1 MEPVEP
7 VAPDRRS
14 ERRGA
19 ARERIR
25 RRREDKSLPAPN
37 WTWAI
42 FALAIAGVIGV
53 ITLVAWASSRGATG
67 GQGNSQ
73 VGVATNAPPP
83 TFNANATPLP
93 LPVIHAWDGKLR
105 YSVLIMGIDKRPGD
119 TGTGFNTD
127 TLILVSI
134 NPINKSIGMLSIPR
148 DVYVALPGQST
159 MQRINSIYA
168 AGELQEPGGGPKLLI
183 QAMRYNFGMPI
194 NSYVVVSFDAVINL
208 VDDIGGV
215 DINVPTPID
224 DPEYPDTFNGF
235 DPLHIPSGLVHMDG
249 QLALKYARTRHQDSD
264 YDRTR
269 RQQQVILAIRQKAV
283 QPQVLA
289 QLLGQAPTIWQ
300 QINKG
305 IITDITFDQ
314 ALSLGWYAKDIP
326 ANSIQHGTLDE
337 KYLQAVQYDGDS
349 VVIPNRSTI
358 GQLMAQVYG
367 ADYSR

>member
-1 MEPVEP
+1 VEPVET

-19 ARERIR
+19 ARERTR
-25 RRREDKSLPAPN
+25 RRREDKVLPAPN

-42 FALAIAGVIGV
+42 FAVAIAGVIGV
-53 ITLVAWASSRGATG
+53 ITLVAWASSRGSQG
-67 GQGNSQ
+67 DQGNTQPGIANDGPS
-73 VGVATNAPPP
+73 P
-83 TFNANATPLP
+83 TFDGNATPLP
-93 LPVIHAWDGKLR
+93 VPAIHAWDGKQR

-119 TGTGFNTD
+119 IGTGFNTD

-134 NPINKSIGMLSIPR
+134 NPLNKSIGMLSIPR
-148 DVYVALPGQST
+148 DVFVALPGQSN

-168 AGELQEPGGGPKLLI
+168 AGELQQPGYGPKLLV

-224 DPEYPDTFNGF
+224 DPEYPDMYNGY

-249 QLALKYARTRHQDSD
+249 QLALKYARTRHQDTD
-264 YDRTR
+264 YERTR
-269 RQQQVILAIRQKAV
+269 RQQQLILAIRQKAI

-289 QLLGQAPTIWQ
+289 QVLGQATTIWE
-300 QINKG
+300 QISKG
-305 IITDITFDQ
+305 IITDITFNQ

-326 ANSIQHGTLDE
+326 ANSIQHGTVDE
-337 KYLQAVQYDGDS
+337 KYLQAVQYNGDA

-358 GQLMAQVYG
+358 GQLMAQVFG
-367 ADYSR
+367 TDYSR